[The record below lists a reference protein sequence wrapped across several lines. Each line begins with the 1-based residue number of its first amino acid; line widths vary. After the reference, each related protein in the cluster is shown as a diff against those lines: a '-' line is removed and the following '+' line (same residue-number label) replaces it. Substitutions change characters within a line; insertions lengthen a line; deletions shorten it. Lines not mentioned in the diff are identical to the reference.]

1 MSWHLLEVGDEPHA
15 EAALAPKKEFQVPV
29 G

>member
-1 MSWHLLEVGDEPHA
+1 MSWHLLEVGDELHA
-15 EAALAPKKEFQVPV
+15 EAALTPKKEFQVPI